1 MYVNTHIPTH
11 NQNRKWHGM
20 VSGQPDHSDKALLMP
35 THSNAAPGL
44 KTFPKETIFTCTGI

>member
-35 THSNAAPGL
+35 AHSNAAPGL